1 MCKWG
6 VNVADATEIPSLL
19 QAAVSA
25 VAYQNRQRFASR
37 GSPPVSNGRRIARP
51 RPSPDTMGRM
61 KPIIALR
68 HVPHE
73 TLGSLERLITQAG
86 LTFQYVDLFTNRPAN
101 FDPMSCAGL
110 VVLGGPMNVDETE
123 RHPFLAA
130 EIDWIFAALTAK
142 TPVLGICLGS
152 QLLATAA
159 GARAYPNSVKEIGWY
174 ALELT
179 AAAVDDPLFANC
191 PANPTVFQWH
201 GDTFDLPP
209 GAVHLAS
216 TAACRQQA
224 FRVGRSAWGLQ
235 FHVEVTEEMI
245 DQWLAEPGN
254 CAELAGLDYLDA
266 DRIRAQTPDHMADL
280 RIVADQILR
289 PFVEICRIEK

>member
-1 MCKWG
+1 
-6 VNVADATEIPSLL
+6 
-19 QAAVSA
+19 
-25 VAYQNRQRFASR
+25 
-37 GSPPVSNGRRIARP
+37 
-51 RPSPDTMGRM
+51 M

-73 TLGSLERLITQAG
+73 TLGRLEPLIAQAG
-86 LTFQYVDLFTNRPAN
+86 LTFQYVDLFTSRPAN

-123 RHPFLAA
+123 RYPFLAA
-130 EIDWIFAALTAK
+130 EIDWIFAALTAQ

-152 QLLATAA
+152 QLLAKAA
-159 GARAYPNSVKEIGWY
+159 GARVYPNSVKEIGWY

-179 AAAVDDPLFANC
+179 AAAADDPLFANC

-201 GDTFDLPP
+201 GDTFDVPA

-216 TAACRQQA
+216 TAACRHQA

-245 DQWLAEPGN
+245 DEWLAEPGN
-254 CAELAGLDYLDA
+254 CAELARLDYLDA

-280 RIVADQILR
+280 RHVADQILR
-289 PFVEICRIEK
+289 PFVEICRIKK